1 MASTWGLPQG
11 SHRKGRL
18 SPASQDNLP
27 AVDTMLFP
35 RLSPTLLTPTSSL
48 NAVMSVFSRWVINI
62 SDLLFPHSNAD
73 GIYSSDPT

>member
-18 SPASQDNLP
+18 SPVSRDNLS
-27 AVDTMLFP
+27 AVDIMLFP
-35 RLSPTLLTPTSSL
+35 RLSPTLLAPPSSL
-48 NAVMSVFSRWVINI
+48 NAAMSVFSHRLINI

-73 GIYSSDPT
+73 GIYSSDLT